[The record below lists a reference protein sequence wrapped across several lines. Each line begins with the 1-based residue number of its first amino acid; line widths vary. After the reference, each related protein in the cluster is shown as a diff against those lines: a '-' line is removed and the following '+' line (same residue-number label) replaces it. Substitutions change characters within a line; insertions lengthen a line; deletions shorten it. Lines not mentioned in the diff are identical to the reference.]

1 MEQIL
6 KLLIDADKSIESI
19 SVSGRDVYEM
29 VRARNLLKAAFDA
42 VKKEVDK
49 NNVPKSEPTVQLDC
63 P

>member
-6 KLLIDADKSIESI
+6 NLLIDADKSMESI
-19 SVSGRDVYEM
+19 SVRGRDVYEM

-49 NNVPKSEPTVQLDC
+49 NNVPKSEPPVQLDC

>member
-6 KLLIDADKSIESI
+6 NLLIDADKSMESI
-19 SVSGRDVYEM
+19 SVRGRDVYEM
-29 VRARNLLKAAFDA
+29 VHARNLLRAAFDA

-49 NNVPKSEPTVQLDC
+49 NNVPKSEPAVQLDC